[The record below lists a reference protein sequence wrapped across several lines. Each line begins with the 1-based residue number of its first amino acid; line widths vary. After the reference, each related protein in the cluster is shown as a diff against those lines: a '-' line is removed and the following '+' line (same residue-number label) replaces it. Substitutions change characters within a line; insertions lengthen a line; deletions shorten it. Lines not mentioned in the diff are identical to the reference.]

1 MSFLGKIGGAIKGAG
16 HLLAKPAG
24 VAARIGGAAGGFMLG
39 GPGGAL
45 AGYRFGD
52 KLGNIEEDALAGRN
66 VGKNLGSNA
75 LGMAEGGAGM
85 ALAGGGIPGGG
96 NSPDSGGFMSKVGG
110 ALKSAGGQLAD
121 NFKKP
126 DGTID
131 FGKLMAA
138 GGAGMN
144 LYGQAKQRKSA
155 TKYNNAQIDQRNQ
168 LMKSIMAPQNYNLPQ
183 ITPHDPSSNPNLN
196 QQASTSSY

>member
-1 MSFLGKIGGAIKGAG
+1 MSFFGSVGKAIKGAG

-39 GPGGAL
+39 GPGGAM

-66 VGKNLGSNA
+66 VRKNLGSNA

-85 ALAGGGIPGGG
+85 AGAHMMGSPGKDMMS
-96 NSPDSGGFMSKVGG
+96 SPDGSWMSKIGG
-110 ALKSAGGQLAD
+110 MLKGAGGQLAD

-126 DGTID
+126 DGSID
-131 FGKLMAA
+131 FGKLISA
-138 GGAGMN
+138 GSAGAG

-168 LMKSIMAPQNYNLPQ
+168 LMSKILAPQNYNLPQ
-183 ITPHDPSSNPNLN
+183 ITPNEN
-196 QQASTSSY
+196 TGGY